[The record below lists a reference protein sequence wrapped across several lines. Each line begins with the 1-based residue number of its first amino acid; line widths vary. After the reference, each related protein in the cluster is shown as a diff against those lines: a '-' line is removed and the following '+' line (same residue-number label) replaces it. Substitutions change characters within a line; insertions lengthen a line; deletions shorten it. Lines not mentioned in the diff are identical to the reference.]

1 MFPVQTEDF
10 ELNPPDRSTWRTVLD
25 LGVSLLIVV
34 ASMLIVNVLTAT
46 PASAQT
52 SKAESHIGRGH

>member
-10 ELNPPDRSTWRTVLD
+10 ELDPPNQSIWRSVLD

-34 ASMLIVNVLTAT
+34 ASMMIDNVLTAT
-46 PASAQT
+46 PASAQA
-52 SKAESHIGRGH
+52 SKAESHIVRGH